1 MELFTVRV
9 AEYIGLIWRPDFFF
23 ILVAVLLYNIFLV
36 RVLMYVLFPIEKQLF
51 LGCVYAQ

>member
-1 MELFTVRV
+1 MELFTIRV
-9 AEYIGLIWRPDFFF
+9 AEYIALIWRPEFF

-36 RVLMYVLFPIEKQLF
+36 WVLMYVLFPIENQLF